1 MGVGEQLSYAFGALS
16 ARARDAKREDGVVA
30 AARVVLE
37 ALPVVAQELGAFCVC
52 GVAEVEARGG
62 RLAQATKS
70 ALVVSTSL
78 GRSWHLF

>member
-37 ALPVVAQELGAFCVC
+37 ALPVVAQELGAFC